1 MADPTKAEPRY
12 DTGETAQ
19 EATDRMAGDGR
30 KASMPTGNPPH
41 PSAAANPGPTAK
53 APGESIHP
61 SAQGIYG
68 APLGSTILK

>member
-1 MADPTKAEPRY
+1 MGAEIRNPT
-12 DTGETAQ
+12 TNETAQ
-19 EATDRMAGDGR
+19 ETVDRLAGSKGH
-30 KASMPTGNPPH
+30 PTTAPTPP
-41 PSAAANPGPTAK
+41 PTAK